1 MDEAE
6 SMALVMLVGTDAALL
21 EGVAQ
26 TLGSAGH
33 RVRLAHGLEEA
44 RRVAAQDAPML
55 LVVERSL
62 AVEAR
67 TLGVRTAPGGAT
79 VLFRVAGGD
88 GATLPAALQ
97 RSVLAEVTLPLER
110 QRLTALA
117 SSVVERAHQVGRS
130 RAETPPEE
138 HRRI

>member
-1 MDEAE
+1 MEEAD

-44 RRVAAQDAPML
+44 RRVAAQDPPML

-62 AVEAR
+62 AVGAR
-67 TLGVRTAPGGAT
+67 ALGMRTAPGGAT
-79 VLFRVAGGD
+79 VLFRVAGAEGP
-88 GATLPAALQ
+88 ALPAAVQ
-97 RSVLAEVTLPLER
+97 RGVLAEITLPLER
-110 QRLTALA
+110 QRLSALA
-117 SSVVERAHQVGRS
+117 ASVVERAHQVGRS
-130 RAETPPEE
+130 REETPPQE